1 MSSLIINALVNFY
14 APLILGILYGKIFN
28 VSQYTRRE
36 LSKIILYI
44 FLPPLLFNS
53 VYKRSSAIGIGS
65 LIMVT
70 ITGIVLVFILL
81 SISYIVFRKNIEFI
95 MTSIYA
101 NAGYLPIPIASL
113 ILGNDAVSLIGFYIL
128 GANATVNSII
138 PVISS
143 KKGLSEGLKRLK
155 KYPPIYAILFGL
167 FFGSLSIKL
176 PLLIQNPLDM
186 LGSIAPTLALI
197 VLGLE
202 ASTMK
207 NLDVDGVKI
216 FLFRQLI
223 SGFLGIIFAYIFFR
237 SFIVLQSKII
247 ILEALMPPAVTN
259 LILAHEYK
267 LNATKVARIVLT
279 ATVLTT
285 VFTIPFTLYI
295 FSLLGNST

>member
-101 NAGYLPIPIASL
+101 NAGYLPIPIA
-113 ILGNDAVSLIGFYIL
+113 SLIGFYIL